1 MYKKLLLLLLLL
13 TVPMLRIPMTTSTS
27 APALVS
33 SDSTNPI
40 IESQLKLAL
49 EQYKSASSLASD
61 TGGISTI
68 LQFSG
73 ELSSADIDFAK
84 QQGISFNHRDGSIVH
99 VGTVYAATVSSVS
112 SLEGLESIG
121 LVQAS
126 SGSKQFYPSLASSVA
141 AIGASDVWTNM
152 EVNGTPIDGTGTTV
166 AVIDTGITLLH
177 PSFWR
182 ANTGPLNVL
191 LNGSKYYVDLNNNG
205 RNDTGEGPI
214 SAVSTT
220 NHQPGS
226 EFDYS
231 DDYMFIDTND
241 NGIFQYSL
249 GDRWLGGIDQN
260 HDGFISLGSE
270 KVVVLGESKVAVLYD
285 QYTSKVYVRGINL
298 TEAISDGDT
307 IGHGTHVASIIAGG
321 QIGMTDFVGVAPG
334 ADLIIIKSPLDS
346 ESILDG
352 ISFAA
357 EHGAKV
363 INMSFSSYLGYL
375 DGTDDEDVAISEA
388 FLKYGITTALAA
400 GNLGNQPKHARFT
413 VAPGAQ
419 TNTTLYVINPP
430 DYSFLSLLWRSDN
443 NDEHIILSAPGH
455 GDVIDLGAFSDIVGN
470 PFEINGDNISAYVFA
485 DTSIKGMNRV
495 IVQVSASEHFW
506 DSGTWKITVT
516 NPSGEEITVDGYAW
530 DNSWTGGALRFTSNI
545 DYTHTISSP
554 GTSDM
559 GVTVS
564 SWNEVNNDISYS
576 SSTGPRIDGVAKP
589 NVAAPGDSILAAYN
603 SLSTLWTSRS
613 GTSMAA
619 PHVAGA
625 LALIAQVAKNQWA
638 TFTSLEQGSG
648 GYSHHY
654 STPSSSWGYGLVD
667 ALWSIQNLLTP
678 SSSTFYWGGVPYL
691 ATDTIDPS
699 VDPGLDILNVSI
711 YQTNSSEW
719 FRVGFLGTANFMSDN
734 CFTIDWDTDS
744 SMSTGQSGIDLRVNV
759 TGGAATIYSWTGSE
773 FAQAGVAE
781 WRNASNYLYVGFE
794 HHHGAELGRIQFF
807 SGDAANA
814 SQDEISAVVLA
825 DEWGPLI
832 EDVSITSEGMAYTV
846 RMKVSDKDTDLSLMS
861 LDAQIID
868 GSLSVLDST
877 EQDSSYMLEASFDLS
892 PFNSTSILSMV
903 LHASDGSMD
912 VSLPPIMLAG
922 ESSLQMEF
930 TNIELDQTVVRV
942 GPLIS
947 DRITGRFDLQGY
959 LLASMVGV
967 SLQPP
972 SGLSYNIT
980 LTGSSGHYEFDIS
993 PAAFT
998 PGIYDVYAMA
1008 VSQGGQVTSKLLGQV
1023 EIVQDYSYVLLI
1035 WGVGVVVIVA
1045 AAYLKKVRN
1054 HKGATE

>member
-13 TVPMLRIPMTTSTS
+13 TIPMLRIPMTAS
-27 APALVS
+27 ASSPTLTS
-33 SDSTNPI
+33 SDSTSPN
-40 IESQLKLAL
+40 IESQLKLAI
-49 EQYKSASSLASD
+49 EQYKSASSFASD
-61 TGGISTI
+61 KGGVSTI

-73 ELSSADIDFAK
+73 ELSGADIELAE
-84 QQGISFNHRDGSIVH
+84 QEGISFDRRDGSIVH
-99 VGTVYAATVSSVS
+99 VGSIYAATVSSVS
-112 SLEGLESIG
+112 SLEGLGSIG

-166 AVIDTGITLLH
+166 AVIDTGATWLH
-177 PSFWR
+177 PSLWR
-182 ANTGPLNVL
+182 ASTGPLNIL
-191 LNGSKYYVDLNNNG
+191 SNGSKYYVDLNNNSQI
-205 RNDTGEGPI
+205 DPGEGPI
-214 SAVSTT
+214 STVY
-220 NHQPGS
+220 HQTGS

-231 DDYMFIDTND
+231 EDYMFIDTND

-249 GDRWLGGIDQN
+249 GDRWLGGIDRN

-270 KVVVLGESKVAVLYD
+270 KVVVLGEPKVAILYD
-285 QYTSKVYVRGINL
+285 QYTSQVYVRGVNL

-321 QIGMTDFVGVAPG
+321 QIGMTDYVGVAPG

-363 INMSFSSYLGYL
+363 INMSFSSYLGFL

-413 VAPGAQ
+413 VASGTQ

-470 PFEINGDNISAYVFA
+470 PFEISGDNISAYVFA
-485 DTSIKGMNRV
+485 DTSIKGTNRV
-495 IVQVSASEHFW
+495 IVQVSAPEHFW
-506 DSGTWKITVT
+506 DSGTWKITFT
-516 NPSGEEITVDGYAW
+516 NPSGAAITVDGYAW

-589 NVAAPGDSILAAYN
+589 NVAAPGDSIRAAFN
-603 SLSTLWTSRS
+603 SLSNLWASRS

-654 STPSSSWGYGLVD
+654 NTPSSSWGYGLVD
-667 ALWSIQNLLTP
+667 PLWSIQNLLVP
-678 SSSTFYWGGVPYL
+678 SGSEIYWGGVPYL
-691 ATDTIDPS
+691 ATDTVDPS
-699 VDPGLDILNVSI
+699 VDPGLDILNVSV

-719 FRVGFLGTANFMSDN
+719 FRVGFLGAANFMSDN

-759 TGGAATIYSWTGSE
+759 TGGAATVYNWTGSG
-773 FAQAGVAE
+773 FTQVGAGGL
-781 WRNASNYLYVGFE
+781 SNVSDYLYVGFG
-794 HHHGAELGRIQFF
+794 HYHGAELGRIQFS
-807 SGDAANA
+807 SGNAANA
-814 SQDEISAVVLA
+814 SQDEISAVALA

-846 RMKVSDKDTDLSLMS
+846 RMKVSDKDTDLSLIS
-861 LDAQIID
+861 LDAKVID
-868 GSLSVLDST
+868 GGLSVFDSA
-877 EQDSSYMLEASFDLS
+877 EEDSSYALEASFDLS
-892 PFNSTSILSMV
+892 QFNSTNILSMV

-930 TNIELDQTVVRV
+930 TNMELDQTVVRV

-959 LLASMVGV
+959 LLASEVGV
-967 SLQPP
+967 SLRPP

-993 PAAFT
+993 PAGFT
-998 PGIYDVYAMA
+998 PGIYDVYAVA
-1008 VSQGGQVTSKLLGQV
+1008 VSQGGQVTSKLLGRV
-1023 EIVQDYSYVLLI
+1023 DVVQDYSYVLLI

-1045 AAYLKKVRN
+1045 ATYLKKVRN
-1054 HKGATE
+1054 RKGVSG

>member
-13 TVPMLRIPMTTSTS
+13 TIPMLRIPMTAS
-27 APALVS
+27 ASSPTLTS
-33 SDSTNPI
+33 SDSTSPN
-40 IESQLKLAL
+40 IESQLKLAI
-49 EQYKSASSLASD
+49 EQYKSASSFASD
-61 TGGISTI
+61 KGGVSTI

-73 ELSSADIDFAK
+73 ELSGADIELAE
-84 QQGISFNHRDGSIVH
+84 QEGISFDRRDGSIVH
-99 VGTVYAATVSSVS
+99 VGSIYAATVSSVS
-112 SLEGLESIG
+112 SLEGLGSIG

-166 AVIDTGITLLH
+166 AVIDTGATWLH
-177 PSFWR
+177 PSLWR
-182 ANTGPLNVL
+182 ASTGPLNIL
-191 LNGSKYYVDLNNNG
+191 SNGSKYYVDLNNNSQI
-205 RNDTGEGPI
+205 DPGEGPI
-214 SAVSTT
+214 STVY
-220 NHQPGS
+220 HQTGS

-231 DDYMFIDTND
+231 EDYMFIDTND

-270 KVVVLGESKVAVLYD
+270 KVVVLGEPKVAILYD
-285 QYTSKVYVRGINL
+285 QYTSQVYVRGVNL

-321 QIGMTDFVGVAPG
+321 QIGMTDYVGVAPG

-363 INMSFSSYLGYL
+363 INMSFSSYLGFL

-413 VAPGAQ
+413 VASGTQ

-470 PFEINGDNISAYVFA
+470 PFEISGDNISAYVFA
-485 DTSIKGMNRV
+485 DTSIKGTNRV
-495 IVQVSASEHFW
+495 IVQVSAPEHFW
-506 DSGTWKITVT
+506 DSGTWKITFT
-516 NPSGEEITVDGYAW
+516 NPSGEAITADGYAW

-589 NVAAPGDSILAAYN
+589 NVAAPGDSIRAAFN
-603 SLSTLWTSRS
+603 SLSNLWASRS

-654 STPSSSWGYGLVD
+654 NTPSSSWGYGLVD
-667 ALWSIQNLLTP
+667 PLWSIQNLLVP
-678 SSSTFYWGGVPYL
+678 SGSEIYWGGVPYL
-691 ATDTIDPS
+691 ATDTVDPS
-699 VDPGLDILNVSI
+699 VDPGLDILNVSV

-719 FRVGFLGTANFMSDN
+719 FRVGFLGAANFMSDN

-759 TGGAATIYSWTGSE
+759 TGGAATVYNWTGSG
-773 FAQAGVAE
+773 FTQVGAGG
-781 WRNASNYLYVGFE
+781 WSNVSDYLYVGFG
-794 HHHGAELGRIQFF
+794 HYHGAELGRIQFS
-807 SGDAANA
+807 SGNAANA
-814 SQDEISAVVLA
+814 SQDEISAVALA

-846 RMKVSDKDTDLSLMS
+846 RMKVSDKDTDLSLIS
-861 LDAQIID
+861 LDAKVID
-868 GSLSVLDST
+868 GGLSVFDSA
-877 EQDSSYMLEASFDLS
+877 EEDSSYALEASFDLS
-892 PFNSTSILSMV
+892 QFNSTNILSMV

-930 TNIELDQTVVRV
+930 TNMELDQTVVRV

-959 LLASMVGV
+959 LLASEVGV
-967 SLQPP
+967 SLRPP

-993 PAAFT
+993 PAGFT
-998 PGIYDVYAMA
+998 PGIYDVYAVA
-1008 VSQGGQVTSKLLGQV
+1008 VSQGGQVTSKLLGRV
-1023 EIVQDYSYVLLI
+1023 DVVQDYSYVLLI

-1045 AAYLKKVRN
+1045 ATYLKKVRN
-1054 HKGATE
+1054 RKGVSG

>member
-13 TVPMLRIPMTTSTS
+13 TIPMLRIPMTAS
-27 APALVS
+27 ASSPTLTS
-33 SDSTNPI
+33 SDSTSPN
-40 IESQLKLAL
+40 IESQLKLAI
-49 EQYKSASSLASD
+49 EQYKSASSFASD
-61 TGGISTI
+61 KGGVSTI

-73 ELSSADIDFAK
+73 ELSGADIELAE
-84 QQGISFNHRDGSIVH
+84 QEGISFDRRDGSIVH
-99 VGTVYAATVSSVS
+99 VGSIYAATVSSVS
-112 SLEGLESIG
+112 SLEGLGSIG

-166 AVIDTGITLLH
+166 AVIDTGATWLH
-177 PSFWR
+177 PSLWR
-182 ANTGPLNVL
+182 ASTGPLNIL
-191 LNGSKYYVDLNNNG
+191 SNGSKYYVDLNNNSQI
-205 RNDTGEGPI
+205 DPGEGPI
-214 SAVSTT
+214 STVY
-220 NHQPGS
+220 HQTGS

-231 DDYMFIDTND
+231 EDYMFIDTND

-249 GDRWLGGIDQN
+249 GDRWLGGIDRN

-270 KVVVLGESKVAVLYD
+270 KVVVLGEPKVAILYD
-285 QYTSKVYVRGINL
+285 QYTSQVYVRGVNL

-321 QIGMTDFVGVAPG
+321 QIGMTDYVGVAPG

-363 INMSFSSYLGYL
+363 INMSFSSYLGFL

-413 VAPGAQ
+413 VASGTQ

-470 PFEINGDNISAYVFA
+470 PFEISGDNISAYVFA
-485 DTSIKGMNRV
+485 DTSIKGTNRV
-495 IVQVSASEHFW
+495 IVQVSAPEHFW
-506 DSGTWKITVT
+506 DSGTWKITFT
-516 NPSGEEITVDGYAW
+516 NPSGAAITVDGYAW

-589 NVAAPGDSILAAYN
+589 NVAAPGDSIRAAFN
-603 SLSTLWTSRS
+603 SLSNLWASRS

-654 STPSSSWGYGLVD
+654 NTPSSSWGYGLVD
-667 ALWSIQNLLTP
+667 PLWSIQNLLVP
-678 SSSTFYWGGVPYL
+678 SGSEIYWGGVPYL
-691 ATDTIDPS
+691 ATDTVDPS
-699 VDPGLDILNVSI
+699 VDPGLDILNVSV

-719 FRVGFLGTANFMSDN
+719 FRVGFLGAANFMSDN

-759 TGGAATIYSWTGSE
+759 TGGAATVYNWTGSG
-773 FAQAGVAE
+773 FTQVGAGG
-781 WRNASNYLYVGFE
+781 WSNVSDYLYVGFG
-794 HHHGAELGRIQFF
+794 HYHGAELGRIQFS
-807 SGDAANA
+807 SGNAANA
-814 SQDEISAVVLA
+814 SQDEISAVALA

-846 RMKVSDKDTDLSLMS
+846 RMKVSDKDTDLSLIS
-861 LDAQIID
+861 LDAKVID
-868 GSLSVLDST
+868 GGLSVFDSA
-877 EQDSSYMLEASFDLS
+877 EEDSSYALEASFDLS
-892 PFNSTSILSMV
+892 QFNSTNILSMV

-930 TNIELDQTVVRV
+930 TNMELDQTVVRV

-959 LLASMVGV
+959 LLASEVGV
-967 SLQPP
+967 SLRPP

-993 PAAFT
+993 PAGFT
-998 PGIYDVYAMA
+998 PGIYDVYAVA
-1008 VSQGGQVTSKLLGQV
+1008 VSQGGQVTSKLLGRV
-1023 EIVQDYSYVLLI
+1023 DVVQDYSYVLLI

-1045 AAYLKKVRN
+1045 ATYLKKVRN
-1054 HKGATE
+1054 RKGVSG

>member
-13 TVPMLRIPMTTSTS
+13 TVPMLRIPMTASAS
-27 APALVS
+27 APALAS
-33 SDSTNPI
+33 SDSTSPL

-49 EQYKSASSLASD
+49 EQYKSASSLAS
-61 TGGISTI
+61 GKSGVSTI

-73 ELSSADIDFAK
+73 ELSSADIELAE
-84 QQGISFNHRDGSIVH
+84 QQGISFNCRDGTVVH
-99 VGTVYAATVSSVS
+99 VGPVYAATVSSVS
-112 SLEGLESIG
+112 SLEGLGSLG

-152 EVNGTPIDGTGTTV
+152 EVNGTTIDGTGTTV
-166 AVIDTGITLLH
+166 AVIDTGATWLH
-177 PSFWR
+177 PSLWR
-182 ANTGPLNVL
+182 ASTGPLNIL
-191 LNGSKYYVDLNNNG
+191 SNGSHYYVDLNNNSQI
-205 RNDTGEGPI
+205 DPGEGPI
-214 SAVSTT
+214 STVY
-220 NHQPGS
+220 HQTGS

-231 DDYMFIDTND
+231 EDYMFIDTND
-241 NGIFQYSL
+241 NGIFQYSQ

-270 KVVVLGESKVAVLYD
+270 KVVVLGEPKVAVLYD
-285 QYTSKVYVRGINL
+285 QYTSKVYVRGVNL
-298 TEAISDGDT
+298 TEAISDVDT
-307 IGHGTHVASIIAGG
+307 NGHGTHVASIIAGG
-321 QIGMTDFVGVAPG
+321 QIGMTDYVGVAPG

-363 INMSFSSYLGYL
+363 INMSFSSYLGFL
-375 DGTDDEDVAISEA
+375 DGTDDEDVAVSEA

-455 GDVIDLGAFSDIVGN
+455 GDVIDLGAFSDIVQN

-485 DTSIKGMNRV
+485 DTSIKGTNRV

-506 DSGTWKITVT
+506 DSGTWTITFT
-516 NPSGEEITVDGYAW
+516 NPSGEEVTVDGYAW

-559 GVTVS
+559 GLTVS

-576 SSTGPRIDGVAKP
+576 SSIGPRIDGVAKP
-589 NVAAPGDSILAAYN
+589 NVAAPGDSIRAAFN
-603 SLSTLWTSRS
+603 SLSNLWASRS

-625 LALIAQVAKNQWA
+625 LALIAQVAKNQWV

-654 STPSSSWGYGLVD
+654 NTPSSSWGYGLVD
-667 ALWSIQNLLTP
+667 PLWSIQNLLSP
-678 SSSTFYWGGVPYL
+678 SSSKIYWGGVPYL

-719 FRVGFLGTANFMSDN
+719 FRVGFLGTADFMSDN

-759 TGGAATIYSWTGSE
+759 TGGAATIYNWSGNGFT
-773 FAQAGVAE
+773 QVGVAE
-781 WRNASNYLYVGFE
+781 WSNASDYLYVGFE
-794 HHHGAELGRIQFF
+794 HYHGAELGRIQFS
-807 SGDAANA
+807 SGNAANA
-814 SQDEISAVVLA
+814 SQDEISAVALA

-832 EDVSITSEGMAYTV
+832 EDVSITSKGMAYTV
-846 RMKVSDKDTDLSLMS
+846 RMEVSDKDTDLSLLS
-861 LDAQIID
+861 LGAQIID

-877 EQDSSYMLEASFDLS
+877 EQDSSYVLEASFDS
-892 PFNSTSILSMV
+892 SQFNSTSILSLI

-912 VSLPPIMLAG
+912 VSLPPIILAG

-930 TNIELDQTVVRV
+930 TNTELDQTVVRV

-947 DRITGRFDLQGY
+947 DRITGRFDLLGY
-959 LLASMVGV
+959 RLASMVGV
-967 SLQPP
+967 SLHPP

-980 LTGSSGHYEFDIS
+980 LSGSSGHYEFDIS

-998 PGIYDVYAMA
+998 PGVYDIYAMA

-1035 WGVGVVVIVA
+1035 WGVGVVLIVA
-1045 AAYLKKVRN
+1045 AAYVKKVRAR
-1054 HKGATE
+1054 KGATG